1 MIDRATVTMRELVGE
16 GEKRGRNY
24 LTFGIWSYLT
34 VGLLF
39 GLTLPG
45 VSAHGFLRGG
55 GWGKG
60 LYSSKPYKSFSER
73 DKIDRRRK
81 MEDEERESP
90 KWTERKKTTGRS
102 GRSET
107 IQRD

>member
-1 MIDRATVTMRELVGE
+1 MGGE
-16 GEKRGRNY
+16 EGAGQDY
-24 LTFGIWSYLT
+24 LTFGIWPYLT

-60 LYSSKPYKSFSER
+60 LYSSKPNKASSKSER
-73 DKIDRRRK
+73 ELETDRERRR
-81 MEDEERESP
+81 
-90 KWTERKKTTGRS
+90 TS
-102 GRSET
+102 GRSDRTET
-107 IQRD
+107 VQIEKQTRKDRSRQIK

>member
-1 MIDRATVTMRELVGE
+1 MGS
-16 GEKRGRNY
+16 
-24 LTFGIWSYLT
+24 WSYLA

-60 LYSSKPYKSFSER
+60 LYSSKNHTRHPQR
-73 DKIDRRRK
+73 
-81 MEDEERESP
+81 ERER
-90 KWTERKKTTGRS
+90 ERRGQKRPIKVDRNKEE
-102 GRSET
+102 RSET
-107 IQRD
+107 IQREDETERRRWKQTDKTDRDRSSVGGREQK

>member
-1 MIDRATVTMRELVGE
+1 MIDRATVTMTELVWE
-16 GEKRGRNY
+16 GEKRGRVY
-24 LTFGIWSYLT
+24 LIFGIWSYLA
-34 VGLLF
+34 VRLLF

-73 DKIDRRRK
+73 QDRDGQGE
-81 MEDEERESP
+81 MEDEERQE
-90 KWTERKKTTGRS
+90 ERR
-102 GRSET
+102 
-107 IQRD
+107 